1 MENCEKVEFRNSQGI
16 RIAGI
21 LDLPELP
28 VAAPAV
34 VILHG
39 FGGNKENSGIWAEM
53 LNPLGIATLR
63 IDFSGTGESGG
74 KFEDKT
80 ITGLID
86 DTISSLN
93 YIVDLPDIAKDK
105 LGVIGH
111 SLGAAVAI
119 LSAAKDARIK
129 TLVASAPGVK
139 IDEIIAGLYG
149 AGDFADAPKKGY
161 AEALKS
167 GGKMKLLYKF
177 FEDAK
182 QYDIIKEA
190 SGIPYKFLVIG
201 AEKDSI
207 VPFGQILDFCKKV
220 LSAKL
225 ISLPNS
231 DHYLEED
238 WSVAQRAVIEWFS
251 QRLTV

>member
-1 MENCEKVEFRNSQGI
+1 VQKVEFKNSQGI

-21 LDLPELP
+21 LDLSERPG
-28 VAAPAV
+28 AAPAV
-34 VILHG
+34 TILHG

-63 IDFSGTGESGG
+63 IDFSGTGESEG

-93 YIVDLPDIAKDK
+93 YIASLPNIVKDK

-139 IDEIIAGLYG
+139 INKIIASLYD
-149 AGDFADAPKKGY
+149 AGDFADAQKKGY
-161 AEALKS
+161 VGALKN
-167 GGKMKLLYKF
+167 GGRMKLLYKF

-182 QYDIIKEA
+182 QYDIIEEA
-190 SGIPYKFLVIG
+190 SRIPYRFLVIG

-207 VPFGQILDFCKKV
+207 VPFGQILDFCKQV
-220 LSAKL
+220 SNAQLL
-225 ISLPNS
+225 SLPNS
-231 DHYLEED
+231 DHDLEED
-238 WSVAQRAVIEWFS
+238 WPIARKTIIEWFS
-251 QRLTV
+251 QWLAV

>member
-1 MENCEKVEFRNSQGI
+1 VKKVEFKNSQGI

-28 VAAPAV
+28 GAAPAV

-39 FGGNKENSGIWAEM
+39 FSGNKENSGIWAEM

-63 IDFSGTGESGG
+63 IDFSGTDESEG

-93 YIVDLPDIAKDK
+93 YIASLPNIVKDK
-105 LGVIGH
+105 MGVIGH

-139 IDEIIAGLYG
+139 INEIIASLYD
-149 AGDFADAPKKGY
+149 AGDFSNAPKKGY
-161 AEALKS
+161 VEALKS

-190 SGIPYKFLVIG
+190 SRIPYRFLVIG

-207 VPFGQILDFCKKV
+207 VPYDQILDFCKKV
-220 LSAKL
+220 PNAKL
-225 ISLPNS
+225 LSLPNS

-251 QRLTV
+251 QQLAV